1 MTTRPNVLWIMA
13 DQLRFDY
20 LSCYGHPH
28 LQTPHI
34 DALAARGVRFTNAY
48 VQSPVCGPSRMSAYT
63 GRYVRSHGSTWNGM
77 PLRVGEPT
85 LGDHLREA
93 GARAVL
99 VGKTHMVADAE
110 GMAWLGID
118 PASEIGVRVSECG
131 FEPFERDDGL
141 HPDSDR
147 QQWSAY
153 DDYLVELGYNTQN
166 PWEDFANSG
175 LDANGELLSGWLL
188 KNSRLAA
195 NIPEE
200 HSETAYMT
208 NRAMA
213 FMEEAR
219 ADGRPWVCHLS
230 YIKPHWPYIV
240 PAPYH
245 DMFGAEHIVPPVR
258 SSAEKT
264 TDHPLLR
271 AYFEARV
278 CRSFARDH
286 VREHVIPAYMG
297 LIKQLDDHLG
307 RLFAWM
313 DQNGFSENTII
324 AFTSDHGDY
333 LGDHWMGDKDFYHEM
348 AVKTPLILAD
358 PRPEADVSRGSVS
371 DALVEMID
379 LAPTFMNALGAPAKP
394 HVIEGRD
401 LTPLLHGRDGFSRHY
416 VISEHD
422 YHWSDMAR
430 ALSVPQEDAHTTM
443 IFDGRWKYVR
453 CEGFRPVLFDLET
466 DPQEVIDL
474 GGSETEEHAAVRAR
488 MESALLDWATR
499 HHARIT
505 ATPAVLAG
513 QKRAADN
520 GILIGFW
527 DEAEYEAA
535 TGKPF
540 SSLSPAGP
548 SSRRPR
554 PGQAKS
560 GSSDA
565 E

>member
-1 MTTRPNVLWIMA
+1 MTKPPHVLWIMA

-28 LQTPHI
+28 LHTPHI
-34 DALAARGVRFTNAY
+34 DTLAARGVRFSNAY

-99 VGKTHMVADAE
+99 VGKTHMIADAE

-118 PASEIGVRVSECG
+118 PKSEIGVRRSECG

-141 HPDSDR
+141 HPDSQR
-147 QQWSAY
+147 QKWSAY
-153 DDYLVELGYNTQN
+153 DDYLVAHGFESDN

-175 LDANGELLSGWLL
+175 LDDDGELLSAWLL
-188 KNSRLAA
+188 KNSRLKA
-195 NIPEE
+195 NVPEE

-213 FMEEAR
+213 FMEEAA
-219 ADGRPWVCHLS
+219 ADGRPWMCHLS

-245 DMFGAEHIVPPVR
+245 DMYDERHIIEPVR
-258 SSAEKT
+258 SEAERQ
-264 TDHPLLR
+264 TDHPLMQ
-271 AYFEARV
+271 AYLDARV
-278 CRSFARDH
+278 CRSFSRDH
-286 VREHVIPAYMG
+286 VRETVIPAYMG
-297 LIKQLDDHLG
+297 LIKQLDDNLG

-313 DQNGFSENTII
+313 DEKGLTDTTII
-324 AFTSDHGDY
+324 AVTSDHGDY
-333 LGDHWMGDKDFYHEM
+333 MGDHWMGDKDFYHEM
-348 AVKTPLILAD
+348 AVKVPLIIAD
-358 PRPEADVSRGSVS
+358 PRPAADATRGSVS

-379 LAPTFMNALGAPAKP
+379 LAPTFMSALGCEPKP
-394 HVIEGRD
+394 HIIEGRD
-401 LTPLLHGRDGFSRHY
+401 LFPLLHGKDSFTRRY

-430 ALSVPQEDAHTTM
+430 SLDMPQEDAHTTM
-443 IFDGRWKYVR
+443 IFDGRWKYIR
-453 CEGFRPVLFDLET
+453 CEGFRPVLFDLDT
-466 DPQEVIDL
+466 DPDEVIDL
-474 GGSETEEHAAVRAR
+474 GASDDPIHVEVRTR
-488 MESALLDWATR
+488 MEAALLTWATQ
-499 HHARIT
+499 HHTRIT
-505 ATPAVLAG
+505 ATPRVLAN
-513 QKRAADN
+513 QTRAAED

-527 DEAEYEAA
+527 DETEFEDHV
-535 TGKPF
+535 GKPF
-540 SSLSPAGP
+540 SSLTPIG
-548 SSRRPR
+548 RGR
-554 PGQAKS
+554 
-560 GSSDA
+560 DA
-565 E
+565 

>member
-1 MTTRPNVLWIMA
+1 MSDNPNVLWIMA

-28 LQTPHI
+28 LHTPHI

-99 VGKTHMVADAE
+99 VGKTHMTADAE

-118 PASEIGVRVSECG
+118 PGSDIGVRVSECG

-141 HPDSDR
+141 HPDSPR
-147 QQWSAY
+147 QRWSAY
-153 DDYLVELGYNTQN
+153 DDYLVAHGYTSDN

-175 LDANGELLSGWLL
+175 LDTDGNLLSAWLL

-208 NRAMA
+208 NRAMD
-213 FMEEAR
+213 FMQSAMQGD
-219 ADGRPWVCHLS
+219 APWVCHLS

-245 DMFGAEHIVPPVR
+245 DMYDQSHIIPPVR
-258 SSAEKT
+258 SDAERD
-264 TDHPLLR
+264 TDHPLMR
-271 AYFEARV
+271 AYLDARV
-278 CRSFARDH
+278 CKSFSRDH

-297 LIKQLDDHLG
+297 LIKQLDDNLG

-313 DQNGFSENTII
+313 DAKGLTENTII
-324 AFTSDHGDY
+324 AVTSDHGDY
-333 LGDHWMGDKDFYHEM
+333 MGDHWMGDKDFYHQM
-348 AVKTPLILAD
+348 AVKVPLVIAD
-358 PRPEADVSRGSVS
+358 PRPQADGTRGTAS

-379 LAPTFMNALGAPAKP
+379 LAPTFMHALGCRAKP

-401 LTPLLHGRDGFSRHY
+401 LTPLLHGQDGFSRNY

-422 YHWSDMAR
+422 YHWSEMAR
-430 ALSVPQEDAHTTM
+430 SLNVPQEDARTVM

-453 CEGFRPVLFDLET
+453 CEGFRPVLFDLAT
-466 DPQEVIDL
+466 DPSELTDL
-474 GGSETEEHAAVRAR
+474 GASTDPAHDAVRIR
-488 MESALLDWATR
+488 MDAALLSWSTR
-499 HHARIT
+499 HHSRIT

-513 QKRAADN
+513 QKTAAES

-527 DEAEYEAA
+527 DEGEYKDA
-535 TGKPF
+535 TGKAF
-540 SSLSPAGP
+540 DSLQPHG
-548 SSRRPR
+548 RP
-554 PGQAKS
+554 
-560 GSSDA
+560 
-565 E
+565 

>member
-1 MTTRPNVLWIMA
+1 MSDTDKSRPNVLWIMA

-28 LQTPHI
+28 LHTPHI

-99 VGKTHMVADAE
+99 VGKTHMTADAE

-118 PASEIGVRVSECG
+118 PDSEIGVRVSECG

-141 HPDSDR
+141 HPDSAR

-153 DDYLVELGYNTQN
+153 DDYLVAHGYETDN

-175 LDANGELLSGWLL
+175 LDVDGELLSAWLL

-195 NIPEE
+195 NVPEE

-208 NRAMA
+208 NRAID
-213 FMEEAR
+213 FMTEAQE
-219 ADGRPWVCHLS
+219 DGRPWVCHLS

-245 DMFGAEHIVPPVR
+245 DMYDERHIVPPVR
-258 SSAEKT
+258 SKAELE
-264 TDHPLLR
+264 TDHPLVR
-271 AYFEARV
+271 AYHDARV
-278 CRSFARDH
+278 CKSFSRDH

-297 LIKQLDDHLG
+297 LIKQLDDNLG
-307 RLFAWM
+307 RLFKWM
-313 DQNGFSENTII
+313 DETGIAENTIVV
-324 AFTSDHGDY
+324 FTSDHGDY
-333 LGDHWMGDKDFYHEM
+333 MGDHWMGDKDFYHEQ
-348 AVKTPLILAD
+348 AVKVPLIIAD
-358 PRPEADVSRGSVS
+358 PRGEADSTRGLVT

-379 LAPTFMNALGAPAKP
+379 IAPTCMNALGCEAKP
-394 HVIEGRD
+394 HVVEGRD
-401 LTPLLHGRDGFSRHY
+401 LTPILHGTEGFSRKY
-416 VISEHD
+416 AISEHD

-430 ALSVPQEDAHTTM
+430 SLGQPQENAHTVM
-443 IFDGRWKYVR
+443 IFDGRWKYIR

-466 DPQEVIDL
+466 DPDEVVDL
-474 GGSETEEHAAVRAR
+474 GASDESEHVAVRAR
-488 MESALLDWATR
+488 MASALLDWSRR
-499 HHARIT
+499 HHTRIT
-505 ATPAVLAG
+505 ATPTVLAR
-513 QKRAADN
+513 QKVAAKN

-527 DEAEYEAA
+527 DEEEYEAV
-535 TGKPF
+535 TGKAF
-540 SSLSPAGP
+540 SSLMPIG
-548 SSRRPR
+548 RP
-554 PGQAKS
+554 
-560 GSSDA
+560 

>member
-1 MTTRPNVLWIMA
+1 MTDRPNVLWIMA

-28 LQTPHI
+28 LHTPHI
-34 DALAARGVRFTNAY
+34 DALAQRGVRFTNAY

-85 LGDHLREA
+85 LGDHLRDI

-99 VGKTHMVADAE
+99 VGKTHMIADAE

-118 PASEIGVRVSECG
+118 PKSEIGVRRSECG

-141 HPDSDR
+141 HPDSAR
-147 QQWSAY
+147 QNWSAY
-153 DDYLVELGYNTQN
+153 DDYLVAHGYSSDN

-175 LDANGELLSGWLL
+175 LDPDGELLSAWLL

-208 NRAMA
+208 NRAMD
-213 FMEEAR
+213 FMQEAQ

-245 DMFGAEHIVPPVR
+245 DMYDERHIVDPIR
-258 SSAEKT
+258 AEGEKQ
-264 TDHPLLR
+264 TDHPLMR
-271 AYFEARV
+271 AYLDARV

-297 LIKQLDDHLG
+297 LIKQLDDNLG
-307 RLFAWM
+307 RLFKWM
-313 DQNGFSENTII
+313 DDTGLSQNTII
-324 AFTSDHGDY
+324 AVTSDHGDY
-333 LGDHWMGDKDFYHEM
+333 MGDHWMGDKDFYHEV
-348 AVKTPLILAD
+348 AVKVPLILHD
-358 PRPEADVSRGSVS
+358 PRPEADATRGLVS

-379 LAPTFMNALGAPAKP
+379 LAPTFLSALGAPPKP
-394 HVIEGRD
+394 HILEGRD
-401 LTPLLHGRDGFSRHY
+401 LTPILHGTDGFSRRY

-422 YHWSDMAR
+422 YHWSEMAK
-430 ALSVPQEDAHTTM
+430 ALDVPQEDAHTTM
-443 IFDGRWKYVR
+443 IVDGRWKYIR
-453 CEGFRPVLFDLET
+453 CETFRPVLFDLET
-466 DPQEVIDL
+466 DPQELTDL
-474 GGSETEEHAAVRAR
+474 GASDLPEHQEVRRR
-488 MESALLDWATR
+488 MEAALLDWATR
-499 HHARIT
+499 HHTRIT
-505 ATPAVLAG
+505 ATPQVLAR
-513 QKRAADN
+513 QKIAAES

-527 DEAEYEAA
+527 DETEYEAV
-535 TGKPF
+535 TGKAF
-540 SSLSPAGP
+540 TSLTPVG
-548 SSRRPR
+548 RP
-554 PGQAKS
+554 
-560 GSSDA
+560 D
-565 E
+565 

>member
-1 MTTRPNVLWIMA
+1 MTKSPNVLWIMA

-28 LQTPHI
+28 LHTPNI
-34 DALAARGVRFTNAY
+34 DALAARGVQFNNAY

-85 LGDHLREA
+85 LGDHLREI

-99 VGKTHMVADAE
+99 VGKTHMIADAE

-118 PASEIGVRVSECG
+118 PKSEIGARVSECG

-141 HPDSDR
+141 HPDSAR
-147 QQWSAY
+147 QNWSAY
-153 DDYLVELGYNTQN
+153 DDYLVAHGFASEN

-175 LDANGELLSGWLL
+175 LDDDGELLSAWLL

-195 NIPEE
+195 NVPEE

-208 NRAMA
+208 NRAID
-213 FMEEAR
+213 FMTEA
-219 ADGRPWVCHLS
+219 AKGEAPWVCHLS

-245 DMFGAEHIVPPVR
+245 DMYDERHIVPPIR
-258 SSAEKT
+258 SESERNN
-264 TDHPLLR
+264 DHPLMQ
-271 AYFEARV
+271 AYLDARV
-278 CRSFARDH
+278 CKSFSRDH

-297 LIKQLDDHLG
+297 LIKQLDDNLG

-313 DQNGFSENTII
+313 DTQGLSDNTIV

-333 LGDHWMGDKDFYHEM
+333 MGDHWMGDKDFYHEV
-348 AVKTPLILAD
+348 AVKVPLIIAD
-358 PRPEADVSRGSVS
+358 PRPAADKTRGQTTE
-371 DALVEMID
+371 ALVEMID
-379 LAPTFMNALGAPAKP
+379 LVPTFMNALGCAAKP

-401 LTPLLHGRDGFSRHY
+401 LSPILHDTEGFSRKF

-422 YHWSDMAR
+422 YHWSDMAHS
-430 ALSVPQEDAHTTM
+430 LKQPQQDAHTTM
-443 IFDGRWKYVR
+443 IFDGRWKYIR
-453 CEGFRPVLFDLET
+453 CEGFDPVLFDLET
-466 DPQEVIDL
+466 DPSELTDL
-474 GGSETEEHAAVRAR
+474 GTSPSAHHINVRAS
-488 MESALLDWATR
+488 MEAALLQWATQ

-505 ATPAVLAG
+505 ATPTVLAR
-513 QKRAADN
+513 QKKAAET

-527 DEAEYEAA
+527 DEDEYEG
-535 TGKPF
+535 TVGKRF
-540 SSLSPAGP
+540 SSLQPVG
-548 SSRRPR
+548 RN
-554 PGQAKS
+554 
-560 GSSDA
+560 
-565 E
+565 